1 MFEAA
6 AAAPCAPAS
15 PPSPPPRKGEGA
27 SALPV
32 ASVACGER
40 VQLQIVDAR
49 GCSAAQGQ
57 AFVVFKDTSTAT
69 KALRGMQG
77 FEFFDCKLVCRIASP
92 FSQSR
97 ALPCWSGGCV
107 LPRLSPQSRTWLIH
121 VRALRR
127 HQNIQFAKG
136 KSDCVAKLDGTWVP
150 KYVACRLHS
159 ARKRVNAQ
167 WKYHRSWAFAC
178 HGGREALLSWHHSAL
193 CLPQGRSREEEEAES
208 RRR

>member
-6 AAAPCAPAS
+6 AAAPCAPAF
-15 PPSPPPRKGEGA
+15 PPSPPPRKGESA

-92 FSQSR
+92 FSQPR
-97 ALPCWSGGCV
+97 ALPCWSGSCV
-107 LPRLSPQSRTWLIH
+107 LLACPPQSRTWLIH

-167 WKYHRSWAFAC
+167 
-178 HGGREALLSWHHSAL
+178 
-193 CLPQGRSREEEEAES
+193 
-208 RRR
+208 